1 MYFKFLKDR
10 IIDWQL
16 EEEDSINW
24 HNACTQFIRSTIPS
38 ITEIC
43 KQEERLK
50 ALGYNFPLELKAFW
64 NEIGC
69 GYLCP
74 NDTVDNGLEEPN
86 TILDIYFQEG
96 EWAKVKFTCDILA
109 QNELPFFRVR
119 DLSYLTIGIE
129 EGINLGKI
137 YYLGEEIAP
146 NLVNFVERILRN
158 STYYYA
164 LELTV

>member
-1 MYFKFLKDR
+1 MYFNFLKDR

-16 EEEDSINW
+16 EEEDHINW
-24 HNACTQFIRSTIPS
+24 HNASTQFIRSTMPS
-38 ITEIC
+38 IPEIC
-43 KQEERLK
+43 KQEARLK

-96 EWAKVKFTCDILA
+96 EWATVKFTCDILA
-109 QNELPFFRVR
+109 QNELPFFRVS

-129 EGINLGKI
+129 EGINLGRI

-146 NLVNFVERILRN
+146 NLVDFVELILRN
-158 STYYYA
+158 STYYHT